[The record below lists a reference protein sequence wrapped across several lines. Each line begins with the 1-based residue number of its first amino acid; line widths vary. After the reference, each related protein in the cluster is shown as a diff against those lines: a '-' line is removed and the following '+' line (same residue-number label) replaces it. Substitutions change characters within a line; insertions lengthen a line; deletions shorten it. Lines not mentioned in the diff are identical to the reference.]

1 MPKNRDEFK
10 QVGVD
15 SGMLGSHST
24 RKGAITLASSGCTIS
39 PSMASIC
46 IRAGWSM
53 GPMKEWYMYYAPAD
67 DQFVGRSV
75 TGIPSVYSKFAASR
89 VYWDWSE
96 GTNRVDG
103 TTAVNIILEAS
114 LLGPE
119 EVSPSACQ
127 LLRYLVA
134 ALVYHHEYLR
144 NSLHASNPLLG
155 SPAFIGMRIPNI
167 RENAVVQYPWKGT
180 EYTPEPTPAF
190 LRMPCF

>member
-53 GPMKEWYMYYAPAD
+53 GPVKDRHIYYAPAC

-75 TGIPSVYSKFAASR
+75 TEMSVYSKFAVSP
-89 VYWDWSE
+89 VSWDWSE

-127 LLRYLVA
+127 LLRYLLA
-134 ALVYHHEYLR
+134 PLVYHHEYLH
-144 NSLHASNPLLG
+144 NTLHASNPLLG
-155 SPAFIGMRIPNI
+155 SPAFIDMRLYLTT
-167 RENAVVQYPWKGT
+167 V
-180 EYTPEPTPAF
+180 
-190 LRMPCF
+190 MSSM